1 MLVILMAPGQRVVD
15 AVKSAGCAIGAIAGT
30 GALPL
35 IDPVKGIG
43 VPAVAKQRGG
53 L

>member
-1 MLVILMAPGQRVVD
+1 MLVILMAPGQRAVD
-15 AVKSAGCAIGAIAGT
+15 AVKSAGCAIGSIAGT
-30 GALPL
+30 DALPA
-35 IDPVKGIG
+35 INPVKRID